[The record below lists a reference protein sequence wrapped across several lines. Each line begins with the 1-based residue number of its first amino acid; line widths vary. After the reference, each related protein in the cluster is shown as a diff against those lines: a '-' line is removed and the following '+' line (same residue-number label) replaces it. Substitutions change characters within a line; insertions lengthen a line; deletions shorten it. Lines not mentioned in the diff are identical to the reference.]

1 MMFKKN
7 GYGAKRLK
15 TTDESA
21 RNINPETA
29 DISSFFNEGKVRV
42 NLTGLMVLERLRG
55 HNLKRVD
62 EFVTRVKETE
72 FNIFV

>member
-1 MMFKKN
+1 MGQN
-7 GYGAKRLK
+7 DLRLQMNLLGIL
-15 TTDESA
+15 TLRLQTFLL
-21 RNINPETA
+21 
-29 DISSFFNEGKVRV
+29 FFNEGKVRV